1 MNEEDKLRQQA
12 DAKRREADQLESEKL
27 TLVNKRQAN
36 IDDYDRQAQAMRDKA
51 DLERDLLTKDEA
63 NYNDRINNLTDEAN
77 RYESDANAA
86 AERAESQRQAAVI
99 AAAATV
105 ASNDDR

>member
-27 TLVNKRQAN
+27 TLVNKHQAN

-51 DLERDLLTKDEA
+51 DLERDLLAKDEA
-63 NYNDRINNLTDEAN
+63 NYNDRINNLTDEAS
-77 RYESDANAA
+77 RYDDEATEAA
-86 AERAESQRQAAVI
+86 QRAEDRRQAAII
-99 AAAATV
+99 AAAAT
-105 ASNDDR
+105 AAAAEK